1 MAAQVGGTSSGTSGG
16 RGIPPPASGVP
27 RGAGEGRR
35 RPQGTDRGS
44 KLAPATSEWGG
55 EDTHPP
61 STARSPA
68 RPLTL
73 PQDHGQALAGIRPGL
88 TGGLLRP
95 PPPRPSSSWPQ
106 RPTHGGHFRGRRK
119 RKEPRK
125 RRGAASGPGRRRS
138 KMAAGEGPGAGPGAA
153 KAAPLSLL
161 LLLAGLAA
169 AGKMKVVEEPN
180 SFGLNNPFLPP
191 SNRLQAKVAPSP
203 ASGPEHLLRLAGKC
217 FSYVESMYKYE
228 FCPFHNVTQHEQTFR
243 WNAYSGI
250 LGIWHEW
257 EIENNTFVGMW
268 MRHGDSCE
276 ARNRQT
282 KVLLVCGTSNRLA
295 HVSEPSTCVY
305 SLTFETPLVCHLHSL
320 LVYPSLPE
328 VLRRKWDEAEQLLYE
343 ELITQQGYKKRL
355 REIFEEARFLKST
368 RRSGSER
375 EHQTRQHLEFDSIEK
390 CNKVETII
398 SMSLRH

>member
-1 MAAQVGGTSSGTSGG
+1 MCNYAE
-16 RGIPPPASGVP
+16 PPA
-27 RGAGEGRR
+27 
-35 RPQGTDRGS
+35 
-44 KLAPATSEWGG
+44 PA
-55 EDTHPP
+55 
-61 STARSPA
+61 
-68 RPLTL
+68 
-73 PQDHGQALAGIRPGL
+73 
-88 TGGLLRP
+88 
-95 PPPRPSSSWPQ
+95 
-106 RPTHGGHFRGRRK
+106 
-119 RKEPRK
+119 
-125 RRGAASGPGRRRS
+125 
-138 KMAAGEGPGAGPGAA
+138 
-153 KAAPLSLL
+153 
-161 LLLAGLAA
+161 
-169 AGKMKVVEEPN
+169 
-180 SFGLNNPFLPP
+180 P

-217 FSYVESMYKYE
+217 FSYVESMYKYD

-305 SLTFETPLVCHLHSL
+305 SLTFETPLVCHPHSL

-390 CNKVETII
+390 CNKEYQQLSKDVQKLIELLTQHGVVYEAVL
-398 SMSLRH
+398 SGNHHKHVAQALVTEKPPLTTSSQVDRHLHGDTGIGRDAL